1 MAGDSKDVEL
11 RIRARDYSQKT
22 FEQLTQTLV
31 DLTKAQDK
39 QLDAAK
45 RGEVTAR
52 GLEKSYQAIENAAKA
67 LIAQSALVK
76 TFQSQSDAMERLQG
90 TLAAARQKQEEYARS
105 VAGAEKLT
113 TEQNRTLRDNERAV
127 ANAEKALA
135 KVEGRLAT
143 TTAKMAEFGID
154 SAQAAATQ
162 QKIVT
167 AVGQANNAL
176 ERQHA
181 AMDSLEADVAQHGAA
196 AKKANEDLVRSTQAA
211 AEAREKQKQ
220 IDAQFAAAALDQA
233 ARVKKAREDELAALK
248 QREQQLQVDR
258 QFGDAQVKQADKVRQ
273 ATEAEAAAAKA
284 AAEATRAQ
292 RDALNAAA
300 DQAERLAR
308 EYARMAGGGR
318 SSFAKGF
325 AQDLKDIADPATAA
339 VRSLDGVDAAL
350 ARVESA
356 VQAINGPIKN
366 YKTTLSELESVQ
378 KSLQSSGTM
387 VDAFQRQMVAV
398 KGAREEFVRA
408 RSALAALTEQ
418 ARSGNAGATLA
429 NDMTAAQAALKRA
442 AAAMADQTSKART
455 MRDALRESGVDTRNL
470 GAAMDQMTS
479 QAQRARGAVEQLE
492 AGYKKYG
499 AEIDKAAGAQKM
511 KWFEGG
517 RTTLSWMQR
526 IRGELLGITASYVG
540 LQAAINLAAGAIDAY
555 RAKQTIETRL
565 SQVVGD
571 DAAAIK
577 KEWEYLQGQA
587 QRLGFAFQPLA
598 MAYSKFSIAAKSN
611 NMTLQESRFIFEK
624 FAEGARVAKLST
636 DDFEG
641 ALKAVEQM
649 LSKGQIQ
656 AEELRGQLA
665 DRLPSAMG
673 LMAKAYGGSMAELN
687 KAMEKGEVSAE
698 YVIDLAREMGNEFGT
713 GLERATK
720 SFDAE
725 NQRLQTSIFNFKL
738 AIAEGG
744 FIEAYTKFLNE
755 LNKILSGPE
764 GKQLAQGLSDGFTA
778 VVDILRWCAENLDL
792 LKLGFSAF
800 MALNV
805 FGWLSRITANFAL
818 LRTEVMAVVGV
829 AGTMFS
835 ALRTGAGALT
845 AAGGAARTAAG
856 GITAF
861 SGAVGLLMA
870 GLRLLVRFIPIVGAA
885 LTAFEIYNL
894 LRGKKGD
901 AKKAGEE
908 VRGEFE
914 KGLNLDGSPDPGRS
928 GADNRTYNALG
939 KEVERQQKALDK
951 KAVTAAMKGAKG
963 ELAERKRLV
972 DEQYDALR
980 KQAETGIKDETKR
993 QERLTQI
1000 NKLSLQAQAI
1010 EEKKFQNENAK
1021 SGQTAADKK
1030 VRLAREVADELAR
1043 IEDDLAKKAFDVDK
1057 NAPFEERRQA
1067 NLNAISHEYDK
1078 LMRKIDQ
1085 MAKFDAK
1092 GAAKAK
1098 ATVETYI
1105 KQRQTVEGIKSD
1117 QEELTRLESQV
1128 NAQLQLRSTIYD
1140 SLLAKYTAGKM
1151 TQEEFQAEVL
1161 QNNVTMA
1168 AGIGAAAEKLR
1179 DFATSIKDLLRPEQY
1194 QTIMA
1199 RVETMLAQNDAAAQN
1214 AQQSLTFGQESQN
1227 KLLNEYKRQ
1236 QDEIAAKES
1245 AGIILK
1251 HEAANAQAELNGR
1264 YREQMIAAAN
1274 ELQALATAATNPAN
1288 KEAMTQLI
1296 ADAEALKTKWGDARI
1311 VFTQF
1316 EQTVVTAAANSLNG
1330 AFDGM
1335 VDALEQVVTGQ
1346 MKVGEGFREMG
1357 RASLQF
1363 FAQFMREI
1371 ALAILKQQLLNMLQ
1385 NSGNPYLK
1393 AAAIVMGGT
1402 SGSAG
1407 TKHTGGTVG
1416 SPGGQKRV
1424 DSSVFAGAARFHD
1437 GGLPGLT
1444 AQEVPTI
1451 LLKGEEVL
1459 TRDDPRNVL
1468 NGGRGGGGGSS
1479 RVVLVDDRESAIAQM
1494 TTRTGETAL
1503 LQVIK
1508 NNSPTIRNML
1518 RGG

>member
-1 MAGDSKDVEL
+1 MAGDAKDVEL

-22 FEQLTQTLV
+22 FEQLAQTLA
-31 DLTKAQDK
+31 DLVKAQDK
-39 QLDAAK
+39 QLEAAK

-67 LIAQSALVK
+67 LIAQGALVK
-76 TFQSQSDAMERLQG
+76 TFQSQSEAMSNLQDRL
-90 TLAAARQKQEEYARS
+90 AKARATQEEYARS

-113 TEQNRTLRDNERAV
+113 KDQNQTLKDNAKEVSTAER
-127 ANAEKALA
+127 ALA
-135 KVEGRLAT
+135 KVESRLAAT
-143 TTAKMAEFGID
+143 TGRMAEFGID
-154 SAQAAATQ
+154 TAQAAATQ
-162 QKIVT
+162 QKIVA
-167 AVGQANNAL
+167 AVGQANTAL
-176 ERQHA
+176 ERQHT
-181 AMDSLEADVAQHGAA
+181 AMDTLEADVAQHGAA
-196 AKKANEDLVRSTQAA
+196 AKKANDDLVRSTQAA

-233 ARVKKAREDELAALK
+233 ARVKKARDDELAALK

-258 QFGDAQVKQADKVRQ
+258 QFGDAQVKQAESVRK
-273 ATEAEAAAAKA
+273 ATEAEANAAKA

-300 DQAERLAR
+300 DQAERLSR
-308 EYARMAGGGR
+308 EYSRMAGGGR

-325 AQDLKDIADPATAA
+325 AQELKDIADPATAA

-350 ARVESA
+350 VRVEGA
-356 VQAINGPIKN
+356 VKNITGPLKN
-366 YKTTLSELESVQ
+366 YKATLAEVEGVQ
-378 KSLQSSGTM
+378 KSLQSNAAM
-387 VDAFQRQMVAV
+387 VDVFQRQMVAV
-398 KGAREEFVRA
+398 RGAREEFVRA
-408 RSALAALTEQ
+408 RSALSALTDQ

-442 AAAMADQTSKART
+442 ATAMADQTSKART
-455 MRDALRESGVDTRNL
+455 MRDALREAGVDTRNL
-470 GAAMDQMTS
+470 GGAMDQMTS

-499 AEIDKAAGAQKM
+499 AEIEKAAGAQKM

-526 IRGELLGITASYVG
+526 IRGELLSITAGYVG

-555 RAKQTIETRL
+555 RAKQTIEIRL

-571 DAAAIK
+571 DVAAIA
-577 KEWEYLQGQA
+577 KEWDYLQGQA
-587 QRLGFAFQPLA
+587 KRLGFAFQPLA
-598 MAYSKFSIAAKSN
+598 LSYSKFSIAAKSN
-611 NMTLQESRFIFEK
+611 NLTLQESRFIFEK

-665 DRLPSAMG
+665 DRLPAAMG
-673 LMAKAYGGSMAELN
+673 LMARAYGGSMADLN

-698 YVIDLAREMGNEFGT
+698 YVIDLAREVGKEFGPS
-713 GLERATK
+713 LERATK
-720 SFDAE
+720 SFDAA
-725 NQRLQTSIFNFKL
+725 NGNLQTSIFNFKL

-744 FIEAYTKFLNE
+744 FIEAYTQFLIKLTE
-755 LNKILSGPE
+755 LFNSQE
-764 GKQLAQGLSDGFTA
+764 GKQLAQGLSDAFTA
-778 VVDILRWCAENLDL
+778 VVDILRWCAENLDT
-792 LKLGFSAF
+792 LKLAFAGF

-805 FGWLSRITANFAL
+805 FGWLSRITGNFAL
-818 LRTEVMAVVGV
+818 LRTEIMAVIGV
-829 AGTMFS
+829 AGTMFG

-845 AAGGAARTAAG
+845 AAGGAATAAAG
-856 GITAF
+856 GVTAF
-861 SGAVGLLMA
+861 SGAVGLLMG
-870 GLRLLVRFIPIVGAA
+870 GLRLLLRMIPIVGAA
-885 LTAFEIYNL
+885 MAAFEIYSL
-894 LRGKKGD
+894 LTGKKGD
-901 AKKAGEE
+901 AKKAGQA
-908 VRGEFE
+908 VRAEYE
-914 KGLNLDGSPDPGRS
+914 KGLGVDGTEDPGRS
-928 GADNRTYNALG
+928 GSDNRTYNALG
-939 KEVERQQKALDK
+939 KELERQQKALDK
-951 KAVTAAMKGAKG
+951 KKVTADMKGAKG
-963 ELAERKRLV
+963 EIAERKRLV
-972 DEQYDALR
+972 DEQFDALR

-993 QERLTQI
+993 KERLTQI

-1010 EEKKFQNENAK
+1010 EEKKYQNENAK
-1021 SGQTAADKK
+1021 SGQAAADKK

-1057 NAPFEERRQA
+1057 NAPYEERRLA

-1085 MAKFDAK
+1085 MVKFDAK

-1098 ATVETYI
+1098 ETVKAYI
-1105 KQRQTVEGIKSD
+1105 EQRQKVEGIKSD
-1117 QEELTRLESQV
+1117 QEELSRLESQV
-1128 NAQLQLRSTIYD
+1128 NAQLQLRTTIYD
-1140 SLLAKYTAGKM
+1140 SLVAKYAAGNM
-1151 TQEEFQAEVL
+1151 EQTEFQAAVL

-1168 AGIGAAAEKLR
+1168 AGVGAAAEKLR

-1199 RVETMLAQNDAAAQN
+1199 RVETMLAQNDSAAQN

-1227 KLLNEYKRQ
+1227 RLLNEYKRQ
-1236 QDEIAAKES
+1236 QEEINAKEA
-1245 AGIILK
+1245 AGVILK
-1251 HEAANAQAELNGR
+1251 HEATNAQAELNGR
-1264 YREQMIAAAN
+1264 YREQVIAAAT

-1288 KEAMTQLI
+1288 KEAMAQLI
-1296 ADAEALKTKWGDARI
+1296 ADAENLKTKWKDARI
-1311 VFTQF
+1311 VFTEF
-1316 EQTVVTAAANSLNG
+1316 EQTVVTAAAESLNG

-1335 VDALEQVVTGQ
+1335 IDALEQVVTGQ
-1346 MKVGEGFREMG
+1346 MSVADGFKEMG
-1357 RASLQF
+1357 RQSLLF
-1363 FAQFMREI
+1363 FAQFLRDI
-1371 ALAILKQQLLNMLQ
+1371 ALAILKQQLLNALK
-1385 NSGNPYLK
+1385 NSGNPYLEAVGIAMG
-1393 AAAIVMGGT
+1393 AA
-1402 SGSAG
+1402 

-1424 DSSVFAGAARFHD
+1424 DSSVFSGAARFHE

-1444 AQEVPTI
+1444 AKEVPAI
-1451 LLKGEEVL
+1451 LERGEEVL

-1468 NGGRGGGGGSS
+1468 NGGRSGGGGSS

-1518 RGG
+1518 KG